1 MGRPQTPFHLV
12 AAFTSSPYGGNPAAV
27 VFLDVS
33 SPKDLLGKIS
43 QNLNQPIITF
53 ISPDPVPSTDPQVLK
68 YLARFYVSNGKEVPI
83 CGHGTLAASELI
95 FSMPTTQAAIHT
107 IQYTT
112 GELTGGATLIATKW
126 EDGFIQIDLPS
137 TVPGHVSDEEKARLK
152 THVDKAFGRD
162 VKINDIKTGGK
173 VYEQCRSSMV
183 LQKVAGTRYSTVT
196 LLVAYRHHDR
206 TGRGRRPCWIDR

>member
-1 MGRPQTPFHLV
+1 
-12 AAFTSSPYGGNPAAV
+12 V
-27 VFLDVS
+27 V
-33 SPKDLLGKIS
+33 
-43 QNLNQPIITF
+43 
-53 ISPDPVPSTDPQVLK
+53 K

-83 CGHGTLAASELI
+83 CGHGTLAASKLV
-95 FSMPTTQAAIHT
+95 FSMPATQAANVHT

-126 EDGFIQIDLPS
+126 EDEFIQIDLPS

-173 VYEQCRSSMV
+173 VYAPCRSSMV
-183 LQKVAGTRYSTVT
+183 LNRSARTRYLIVVR
-196 LLVAYRHHDR
+196 LVAFRYHD
-206 TGRGRRPCWIDR
+206 